1 MQRFETKRWVVA
13 GLAGAIAFWF
23 VQIVTGSSAIPQFIG
38 QEIVSQGSYPE
49 GLTPPIGWGVHLA
62 VSLIYSLF
70 FALLMLLPFSSSSG
84 IRVLIGMTAA
94 VVLGW
99 ITTLLTAPA
108 ITVTI
113 SILSMQGFP
122 ASIPELNT
130 TLGLPFWNHVL
141 FFEIVWLIYTLMPTL
156 REAAVTWPG
165 ERNEFF

>member
-1 MQRFETKRWVVA
+1 
-13 GLAGAIAFWF
+13 
-23 VQIVTGSSAIPQFIG
+23 
-38 QEIVSQGSYPE
+38 
-49 GLTPPIGWGVHLA
+49 
-62 VSLIYSLF
+62 
-70 FALLMLLPFSSSSG
+70 
-84 IRVLIGMTAA
+84 MTAA